1 MPTKPPFNFE
11 DELPIVILLAQ
22 PYILPSSLF
31 MPVIPPQT
39 SVPFTKEAFLQAFI
53 VPLFTAATPPLIT
66 PFISEL

>member
-1 MPTKPPFNFE
+1 M
-11 DELPIVILLAQ
+11 LAQ